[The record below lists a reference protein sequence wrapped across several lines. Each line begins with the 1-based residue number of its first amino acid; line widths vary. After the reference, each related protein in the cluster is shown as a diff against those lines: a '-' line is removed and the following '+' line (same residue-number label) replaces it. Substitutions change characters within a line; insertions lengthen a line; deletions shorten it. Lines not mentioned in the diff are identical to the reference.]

1 VVDRIIIERLTTVQT
16 DVLTYLIECHKRAE
30 SWAKTQPSYGISL
43 PPLHIAHTD
52 MLLQLDSAPRHA
64 GPC

>member
-1 VVDRIIIERLTTVQT
+1 MVDRIIIERLTTVQT

-43 PPLHIAHTD
+43 PPLHSAHTD
-52 MLLQLDSAPRHA
+52 TLLQLDSAPRHA